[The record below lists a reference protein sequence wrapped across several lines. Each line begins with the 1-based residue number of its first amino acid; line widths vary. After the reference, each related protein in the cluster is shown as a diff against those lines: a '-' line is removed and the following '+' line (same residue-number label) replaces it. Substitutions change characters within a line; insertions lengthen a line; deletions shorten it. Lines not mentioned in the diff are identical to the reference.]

1 MATLKHLYSDC
12 LELISYFL
20 SVAGDEN
27 DNSPV
32 FTVAQQSVTLQEQ
45 TQVPSQ
51 PFPLIGAVDSDSK
64 DNRFDQKADTS
75 EHSPIYEIYNILY
88 TMGIGC
94 L

>member
-1 MATLKHLYSDC
+1 MATLKQLYSDC

-20 SVAGDEN
+20 SAAGDEN

-32 FTVAQQSVTLQEQ
+32 FTVAQQSLTLQEQ

-64 DNRFDQKADTS
+64 DNRFGFTNNKLKLGMTC
-75 EHSPIYEIYNILY
+75 YV
-88 TMGIGC
+88 
-94 L
+94 